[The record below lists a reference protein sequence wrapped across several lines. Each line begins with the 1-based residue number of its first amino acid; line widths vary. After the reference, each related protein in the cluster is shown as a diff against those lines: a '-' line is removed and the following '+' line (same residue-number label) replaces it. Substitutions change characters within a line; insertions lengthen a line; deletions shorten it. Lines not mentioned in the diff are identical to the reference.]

1 MQTLSIYTCTCISY
15 TQRILLSIM
24 PYSFYHD
31 HLEGSPS
38 PYEFILNII
47 FSRTISRSSVKKEDL
62 NNSQRHKNY
71 LHDVHLIM
79 NNLNVSTLIVFLEL
93 IVFFWTES
101 ALLLITRKRNK
112 RNISSYLNM
121 WQCLHWNSTIKLY
134 RLHKS
139 SPIEWRLYEQW
150 LINTSQQQHY
160 IIIYVWLYKYIR
172 PVRVK
177 L

>member
-15 TQRILLSIM
+15 TQPILLSIM
-24 PYSFYHD
+24 SYSFYHD

-62 NNSQRHKNY
+62 NNSHIFKNY

-93 IVFFWTES
+93 IVFFGQGERCYS
-101 ALLLITRKRNK
+101 
-112 RNISSYLNM
+112 
-121 WQCLHWNSTIKLY
+121 
-134 RLHKS
+134 
-139 SPIEWRLYEQW
+139 
-150 LINTSQQQHY
+150 
-160 IIIYVWLYKYIR
+160 
-172 PVRVK
+172 
-177 L
+177 